1 MTSDACST
9 LIIGKSGQ
17 VSSSLLGLLGGDGN
31 RALAFGR
38 PEIDLRD
45 PQSVRRAI
53 LAARPKVV
61 VNAAAYTAVDK
72 AEDEPDVA
80 YAVNATGAEAA
91 AKAAAEIGAVIIH
104 FSTDYVFDGRKR
116 TPYVETDAVSPIGV
130 YGRSKQ
136 EGEERVASANPKHII
151 LRTAWVFSP
160 FGSNFAK
167 TMLRLGTDLREIKVV
182 DDQRGNP
189 TYAPDLAELVRKLLP
204 LASAPAPDPRI
215 FGTFHAVNQGETTW
229 FGFAKAILEGAAGR
243 GGREVTVL
251 PISTREYPTKAE
263 RPAYSVLS
271 TEKLRAVTGLELRPW
286 AEALSDCLDQL
297 AGSPVREADARSQQ
311 TDGKLA

>member
-1 MTSDACST
+1 MTGDTCST

-31 RALAFGR
+31 RALASGR

-45 PQSVRRAI
+45 PRSVRRAI
-53 LAARPKVV
+53 LAARPNVV

-80 YAVNATGAEAA
+80 YAVNATGAEAVA
-91 AKAAAEIGAVIIH
+91 RAAAEIGAAIIH
-104 FSTDYVFDGRKR
+104 FSTDYVFDGRKH

-136 EGEERVASANPKHII
+136 EGEARVAAANPKYII
-151 LRTAWVFSP
+151 LRAAWVFSP

-167 TMLRLGTDLREIKVV
+167 TMLRLSNERTEIKVV

-229 FGFAKAILEGAAGR
+229 CGFAKAILEGAERR
-243 GGREVTVL
+243 GARETAVL
-251 PISTREYPTKAE
+251 PIGTQDYPTKAE

-271 TEKLRAVTGLELRPW
+271 TEKLHAVTGLKLRPW

-297 AGSPVREADARSQQ
+297 TSSRIREAGVRSQQ
-311 TDGKLA
+311 TDGKFT

>member
-1 MTSDACST
+1 VTGDTCNT

-17 VSSSLLGLLGGDGN
+17 VSSSLLGLLGGDGH
-31 RALAFGR
+31 RVAACGR

-45 PQSVRRAI
+45 PQSIRHAI
-53 LAARPKVV
+53 LEARPKVV

-80 YAVNATGAEAA
+80 FAVNAIGAEAA
-91 AKAAAEIGAVIIH
+91 AKAAAEIGAAIIH

-116 TPYVETDAVSPIGV
+116 TPYVETDAVLPIGV

-136 EGEERVASANPKHII
+136 EGEDRVAAANAKHII

-167 TMLRLGTDLREIKVV
+167 TMLRLSNERPEIKVV

-204 LASAPAPDPRI
+204 LASAPTPDLRI
-215 FGTFHAVNQGETTW
+215 FGIFHAVNSGETTW
-229 FGFAKAILEGAAGR
+229 FGFAKAILEGAARR
-243 GGREVTVL
+243 GGRDVAVL
-251 PISTREYPTKAE
+251 PIGTQDYPTKAE

-271 TEKLRAVTGLELRPW
+271 TDKLRAVTGFELRPW

-297 AGSPVREADARSQQ
+297 AGSPVREADVRLQQ

>member
-1 MTSDACST
+1 MTGDTYST

-17 VSSSLLGLLGGDGN
+17 VSSSLLGLMGGDGN
-31 RALAFGR
+31 RALASGR

-80 YAVNATGAEAA
+80 YAVNATGAEAV
-91 AKAAAEIGAVIIH
+91 AKAAAEIGAAIIH

-116 TPYVETDAVSPIGV
+116 TPYVETDVVSPIGV

-136 EGEERVASANPKHII
+136 EGEERVAAANPKHII

-167 TMLRLGTDLREIKVV
+167 TMLRLSNERQEIKVV

-204 LASAPAPDPRI
+204 LASAPAPDFRI
-215 FGTFHAVNQGETTW
+215 FGTFHAVNHGETTW
-229 FGFAKAILEGAAGR
+229 FGFAKAILEGAARR
-243 GGREVTVL
+243 GWRDVTVL
-251 PISTREYPTKAE
+251 PIGTRDYPTKAE

-271 TEKLRAVTGLELRPW
+271 TEKLRAVTGFGLRPW
-286 AEALSDCLDQL
+286 AEALSDCLDRL
-297 AGSPVREADARSQQ
+297 AGSPVPEAAARSQQ
-311 TDGKLA
+311 TDGKFA

>member
-17 VSSSLLGLLGGDGN
+17 VSSSLLGLLGGNGN
-31 RALAFGR
+31 RVAAFGR

-53 LAARPKVV
+53 FAARPKVV

-80 YAVNATGAEAA
+80 YAINATGAEAA
-91 AKAAAEIGAVIIH
+91 ADAAAQIGAAIIH

-136 EGEERVASANPKHII
+136 EGEERVAAANPKHII

-160 FGSNFAK
+160 FGNNFAK
-167 TMLRLGTDLREIKVV
+167 TMLRLSNERPEIKVV

-204 LASAPAPDPRI
+204 LASAPAPDLRI
-215 FGTFHAVNQGETTW
+215 FGTFHAVNHGETTW
-229 FGFAKAILEGAAGR
+229 FGFAKAILEGAARR

-271 TEKLRAVTGLELRPW
+271 TEKLRAVLGFELRPW

-297 AGSPVREADARSQQ
+297 AGSPVREARERLQQ
-311 TDGKLA
+311 IDGKFA

>member
-1 MTSDACST
+1 MTGDTCST

-17 VSSSLLGLLGGDGN
+17 VSSSLAGLLGGEGY
-31 RALAFGR
+31 RVVTAGR

-45 PQSVRRAI
+45 LQSVRRAI

-80 YAVNATGAEAA
+80 FAVNATGAEAA
-91 AKAAAEIGAVIIH
+91 AKAAAEIGAAIIH
-104 FSTDYVFDGRKR
+104 FSTDYVFDGSKR
-116 TPYVETDAVSPIGV
+116 APYAETDAVSPIGV
-130 YGRSKQ
+130 YGRSKL
-136 EGEERVASANPKHII
+136 EGEERVAAANPKHII

-167 TMLRLGTDLREIKVV
+167 TMLRLGSERPEIKVV

-189 TYAPDLAELVRKLLP
+189 TYAPDLAELVSKLLP
-204 LASAPAPDPRI
+204 LASAPAPDQRI
-215 FGTFHAVNQGETTW
+215 FGTFHAVNHGETTW
-229 FGFAKAILEGAAGR
+229 FGFAKAILEGAARR
-243 GGREVTVL
+243 GGCEVTVL
-251 PISTREYPTKAE
+251 PIGTRDYPTKAE

-271 TEKLRAVTGLELRPW
+271 TDKLRAVTGFELRPW
-286 AEALSDCLDQL
+286 TQALSDCLDQL
-297 AGSPVREADARSQQ
+297 AGSPLREAAARPQQ
-311 TDGKLA
+311 TDGKFT

>member
-1 MTSDACST
+1 MTCDTCST

-17 VSSSLLGLLGGDGN
+17 VSSSLFGLLGGDGN
-31 RALAFGR
+31 RALASGR

-53 LAARPKVV
+53 LAARPKVI

-80 YAVNATGAEAA
+80 YAVNATGAEAV
-91 AKAAAEIGAVIIH
+91 AKAAAEIGAAIIH

-136 EGEERVASANPKHII
+136 EGEERVAAANPKHII

-167 TMLRLGTDLREIKVV
+167 TMLRLSNERPEIKVV

-204 LASAPAPDPRI
+204 LASAPLPDLRI
-215 FGTFHAVNQGETTW
+215 FGTFHAVNHGETTW
-229 FGFAKAILEGAAGR
+229 FGFAKAILEGAARR

-251 PISTREYPTKAE
+251 PIGTRDYPTKAQ

-271 TEKLRAVTGLELRPW
+271 TEKLRAVTGFELRPW

-297 AGSPVREADARSQQ
+297 AGSRVPEAAARSQQ
-311 TDGKLA
+311 TNGKFT